1 MRWFVRSAVALAALG
16 LTTAQ
21 PLAVTDGWTPVL
33 ELRVMVAQPE
43 GSVVASSNRWKLVKG
58 GEPIG
63 ATVVAG
69 RPLCVVGIGPIDTK
83 PKPAHPNVWRMTGEF
98 LGEQNGRQSVRVTA
112 RFERLWGEDNAAP
125 THTQTLS
132 LREGDS
138 IVLDALTAPLQAGCT
153 VHAVTM
159 EVRLVMAADDPA
171 LARARY
177 AADLWLVHTDANG
190 REQREHL
197 LTNVDGSGAIPFM
210 FNRLAF
216 PVPQID
222 PRQGNAEATIQLTG
236 AIRARTRTDGAI
248 DLDIDTDRRLFGFEY
263 PEKPANRAPM
273 STRKTVT
280 VKADETTAIDFPA
293 GSGMV
298 SLAMDTPDGTVRT
311 GGGRGGRTNPES
323 PKGDG
328 PVIEVNQNYVT
339 LHTGRFFKDHKTQL
353 LIRLRRLR

>member
-1 MRWFVRSAVALAALG
+1 MRWFVRSAVALTALG
-16 LTTAQ
+16 ITTAQ
-21 PLAVTDGWTPVL
+21 PLAVTDGWAPVL
-33 ELRVMVAQPE
+33 ELRVIVAQPE
-43 GSVVASSNRWKLVKG
+43 GSVVANSNRWKLVKG

-63 ATVVAG
+63 ATVQAG
-69 RPLCVVGIGPIDTK
+69 RPLCVVGIGPIDSK
-83 PKPAHPNVWRMTGEF
+83 PRATQPNVWRMTGEF
-98 LGEQNGRQSVRVTA
+98 LGEQNGRQSVRVTT
-112 RFERLWGEDNAAP
+112 RFERLWGEENTAP

-177 AADLWLVHTDANG
+177 AADLWLVHTDPNG

-197 LTNVDGSGAIPFM
+197 LTNVDGSGAVPFM

-216 PVPQID
+216 AVPQID

-263 PEKPANRAPM
+263 PDKPTNRTPF
-273 STRKTVT
+273 SSRKTVT
-280 VKADETTAIDFPA
+280 VKADETTAIDFPP
-293 GSGMV
+293 GRGMV
-298 SLAMDTPDGTVRT
+298 SLALGATEGRT
-311 GGGRGGRTNPES
+311 GAAGGFGGRTNPES
-323 PKGDG
+323 PAADG
-328 PVIEVNQNYVT
+328 PPIEVRSGWLV